1 MPRMAITIPA
11 GLGGPTMETKMFDK
25 VKVDIGKAVATY
37 QGLGITA
44 SIFSAFQGRA
54 TFFAILFSTEGA
66 ILFGVGIWG
75 FIHGHDLTSLAALL
89 QAMALFDG
97 TIFTGVVGHSIKE
110 DYFARR
116 DREQDEESKKECNS
130 PS

>member
-1 MPRMAITIPA
+1 MAIPA
-11 GLGGPTMETKMFDK
+11 GADGSRTETKMFDK
-25 VKVDIGKAVATY
+25 VKADIGKAVATY

-66 ILFGVGIWG
+66 IIIAFALWG
-75 FIHGHDLTSLAALL
+75 FVHGHDVTPLGTILSSLALL
-89 QAMALFDG
+89 DG
-97 TIFTGVVGHSIKE
+97 AIFTGVVGHSIKE

-116 DREQDEESKKECNS
+116 DREQNEEPKKECNS
-130 PS
+130 PL